1 MLTCEALVTPITKQ
15 YFLFIRV
22 IAVKTYNN
30 HAKGYKP
37 LPYIEQVPKRKAL
50 PGFFLC
56 IFSSLFPW
64 PTGLGHGSQITVK

>member
-1 MLTCEALVTPITKQ
+1 
-15 YFLFIRV
+15 V